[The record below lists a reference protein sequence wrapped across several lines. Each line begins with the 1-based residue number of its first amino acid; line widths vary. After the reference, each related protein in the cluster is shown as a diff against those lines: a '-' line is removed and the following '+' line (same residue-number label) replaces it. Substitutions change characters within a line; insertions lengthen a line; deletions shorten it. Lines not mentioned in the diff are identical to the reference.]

1 MASLLSWFGGPAA
14 SKEQTSNKKTT
25 VRALPAEWYTAP
37 EMYQLERRAIFSR
50 RWLFMTH
57 NSRFKQ
63 AGDFIRFNVAGYDFV
78 IIQDR
83 QNNINAF
90 HNVCRHRAYQVV
102 EEPQGRK
109 NILSC
114 RYHGWSYGLNGKLA
128 KAPDY
133 DTLDDFDKNANGLFP
148 IHVHIDQKGFIWV
161 NMDSNETPELSWEE
175 QFAGVDEQERF
186 AKFDFADYK
195 LDHTYELE
203 ANYNW
208 KIASDNF
215 NECYH
220 CKTTHPDVP
229 TFLTI
234 DSHDCEGKDGHIQHD
249 QAPTDEQ
256 KEKGFDV
263 NSTYYFPH
271 VSMSISP
278 HFMMIQRFMPVGP
291 SKTTVEYEVYRN
303 TNSSDED
310 FKAIADT
317 YARVMKED
325 KALCDKAQRNL
336 NAGVFVNGELHPRWE
351 KGPLF
356 FQSSVRDVI
365 TEHFKKEKAAGQE
378 IWPARQKVAGAS
390 GVSDEDLEICK
401 GIGCGQQKE
410 ILAW

>member
-195 LDHTYELE
+195 LDHTY
-203 ANYNW
+203 
-208 KIASDNF
+208 
-215 NECYH
+215 
-220 CKTTHPDVP
+220 
-229 TFLTI
+229 
-234 DSHDCEGKDGHIQHD
+234 GKSNLHV
-249 QAPTDEQ
+249 TR
-256 KEKGFDV
+256 
-263 NSTYYFPH
+263 YFP
-271 VSMSISP
+271 
-278 HFMMIQRFMPVGP
+278 
-291 SKTTVEYEVYRN
+291 Y
-303 TNSSDED
+303 
-310 FKAIADT
+310 
-317 YARVMKED
+317 
-325 KALCDKAQRNL
+325 
-336 NAGVFVNGELHPRWE
+336 
-351 KGPLF
+351 
-356 FQSSVRDVI
+356 
-365 TEHFKKEKAAGQE
+365 
-378 IWPARQKVAGAS
+378 
-390 GVSDEDLEICK
+390 
-401 GIGCGQQKE
+401 
-410 ILAW
+410 